1 MAQGEVLR
9 FESDRAESEALL
21 HWWRDLHGHAEQAEE
36 GSGEEGEPTA
46 RAKAPNYRGERAE
59 LRRCNE
65 LIAVVLTPAY
75 QRLYYALAAI
85 DVPKPRNHEE
95 RLATVAGVL
104 AGVTHTSATGGAPFA
119 QTLAQP
125 RSPGGPPRLS
135 ELRFRRLL
143 RIREHGELYP
153 MLVRLLRLL
162 EGSADPLKLARGIY
176 GWNDTMRKR
185 WAYDYYGAVFR
196 QGGPG
201 TPAN

>member
-75 QRLYYALAAI
+75 QRLFYALAAI

-95 RLATVAGVL
+95 RLATVAAVL
-104 AGVTHTSATGGAPFA
+104 AGVKPDSAKPGSPFA
-119 QTLAQP
+119 QLLAD
-125 RSPGGPPRLS
+125 SARLS

-153 MLVRLLRLL
+153 ALVRLVRLL
-162 EGSADPLKLARGIY
+162 EGSADPLTLARGIY
-176 GWNDTMRKR
+176 GWNDAMRKR

-196 QGGPG
+196 QGGSV
-201 TPAN
+201 TPTD